1 MLRLQREKKSAVEYV
16 KRRYENWDDNYK
28 LYRNKVTT
36 NRLTQRQEVNI
47 PLMKETVKTLLSK
60 IDDAP
65 AVDWR
70 ELSGNKDK
78 EIIFQEYWNDDYDTL
93 NLEGVDIQDKK
104 TVLLYGRGVKKL
116 NWVDGKIDIRCLDIY
131 DFLIDP
137 LVDPLNIDTARYVI
151 HQNIFRSLD
160 EILADDK
167 YTKKGR
173 KDLETYLNSSNAVF
187 QSSEAREQWE
197 KKMNRMKEM
206 GLTSDNS
213 MLFAAGDTV
222 INLTEHYTK
231 IWDDKKKDYDIHV
244 VVYANDTIELMD
256 EKLSDMLGIDFY
268 PFVTWAEDIE
278 TQDFWSDSPADLVR
292 TPNKVLNIWFSQL
305 IENRTLRNF
314 QMHWYDA
321 TNSGYTPQTYEPGP
335 GRMLPA
341 PGDPNKTIKPVD
353 ISGLDE
359 TMTAIEFVTSI
370 IERGSA
376 ATAIEKGVEEP
387 GQQTLGE
394 IQILVGKATERT
406 IAMAKMYRR
415 AWQELCQ
422 KYWQIVN
429 ANAGEKRTLYK
440 EANEQVYPKVVY
452 SSDWKS
458 PAGYR
463 ATVTSSSEQESE
475 STKGL
480 QKFQFAIS
488 QFPLN
493 SKLRKIGQKRILE
506 LLDLTPQEIKEI
518 QDEEDKVA
526 EQQMQMQAMGM
537 GNTAGQM
544 KPQQPQQAMPVQSAL
559 PVK

>member
-1 MLRLQREKKSAVEYV
+1 
-16 KRRYENWDDNYK
+16 
-28 LYRNKVTT
+28 
-36 NRLTQRQEVNI
+36 
-47 PLMKETVKTLLSK
+47 
-60 IDDAP
+60 
-65 AVDWR
+65 
-70 ELSGNKDK
+70 
-78 EIIFQEYWNDDYDTL
+78 
-93 NLEGVDIQDKK
+93 
-104 TVLLYGRGVKKL
+104 
-116 NWVDGKIDIRCLDIY
+116 
-131 DFLIDP
+131 
-137 LVDPLNIDTARYVI
+137 LNIETARFVI
-151 HQNIFRSLD
+151 HQNIFRSLE
-160 EILADDK
+160 EILADDR

-173 KDLETYLNSSNAVF
+173 KDLETYLNSSDAVF
-187 QSSEAREQWE
+187 QSSESREQWE
-197 KKMNRMKEM
+197 NKMTRMKEM

-213 MLFAAGDTV
+213 MIFAAGDTV

-231 IWDDKKKDYDIHV
+231 IWDDSKKDYDIHV
-244 VVYANDTIELMD
+244 IVYANDSIELMN
-256 EKLSDMLGIDFY
+256 EKLSDLMGVDFY

-292 TPNKVLNIWFSQL
+292 TPNKILNIWFSQL

-341 PGDPNKTIKPVD
+341 PGDPNKTIKQVD

-359 TMTAIEFVTSI
+359 TMTAIEFVTAI

-415 AWQELCQ
+415 AWQELCM
-422 KYWQIVN
+422 KYWKILDTN
-429 ANAGEKRTLYK
+429 EGEKRTLYK
-440 EANEQVYPKVVY
+440 EANEQVYPKVIY

-458 PAGYR
+458 EVGYK
-463 ATVTSSSEQESE
+463 AIVSSSSEQESE

-518 QDEEDKVA
+518 QEEEDKVA
-526 EQQMQMQAMGM
+526 QLQMQMQMQQGM
-537 GNTAGQM
+537 QGQM
-544 KPQQPQQAMPVQSAL
+544 KPQQPQQAMPQQSAL
-559 PVK
+559 PAQ